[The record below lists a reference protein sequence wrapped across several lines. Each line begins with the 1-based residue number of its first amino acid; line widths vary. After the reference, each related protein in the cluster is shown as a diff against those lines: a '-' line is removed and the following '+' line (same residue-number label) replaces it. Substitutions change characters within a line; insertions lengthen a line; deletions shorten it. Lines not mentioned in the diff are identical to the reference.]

1 MNYRINPMT
10 NHGIGAEIHGL
21 DLTAD
26 VTEGTRARLN
36 ADLARHHV
44 LVIRDQKLA
53 AAQFLKAGELFGNIQ
68 KHQRK
73 NQSTAEHPD
82 VYEIRNMEIAPGQYI
97 YQGPE
102 FHTDHSNEAIPPKAT
117 MLHAISLPTRGGDTQ
132 FVDMHAAYDD
142 LPQAMKQRI
151 GGLRA
156 VHVFNSKYAPRKMRP
171 ADTETLKHLPP
182 PAAHPLVRTHPENGR
197 RFIYINP
204 CRIESIEGMSD
215 DDSQALIAELM
226 KHATQ
231 PKYEY
236 RHKWLYGDLVI
247 WDNRSVIHKANGDY
261 DMREVRRMYRIMIQG
276 VAHPGETPLTANA
289 GLQPVP
295 AGVA

>member
-1 MNYRINPMT
+1 MSYQINAMT
-10 NHGIGAEIHGL
+10 DHGIGAEIRGL
-21 DLTAD
+21 DLTKAVPD
-26 VTEGTRARLN
+26 EVRTRLN
-36 ADLARHHV
+36 ADLAEHHV

-53 AAQFLKAGELFGNIQ
+53 AAQFLEAGKLFGKIQ

-117 MLHAISLPTRGGDTQ
+117 MLHAISLPTKGGDTQ

-142 LPQAMKQRI
+142 LPEAMKLRI
-151 GGLRA
+151 GGLKA

-171 ADTETLKHLPP
+171 ADAETLKHLSP

-197 RFIYINP
+197 KFLYINP
-204 CRIESIEGMSD
+204 CRIESIIGMSD
-215 DDSQALIAELM
+215 QDSQALIGDLM

-231 PKYEY
+231 LKYEY

-247 WDNRSVIHKANGDY
+247 WDDRSVIHKANGDY

-276 VAHPGETPLTANA
+276 VAHRDEVDATVESAPELSQAN
-289 GLQPVP
+289 
-295 AGVA
+295 